1 MSPRPHCCWSLWEG
15 SVPAISGG
23 STWVVLYAK
32 YFVLVV
38 GYVNVSLV
46 VIYDEK
52 AIVWAQLRDAVATGL
67 RPFSQDGVVFYYS
80 LRKGQ
85 KCLRSP
91 PTWEQNMSH
100 GRPFVRT
107 HAAQCIRAEGAY
119 FIFVSKQ
126 IKEEFK
132 V

>member
-1 MSPRPHCCWSLWEG
+1 MSPRPHCCCSLWEG

-52 AIVWAQLRDAVATGL
+52 AIVWAQLQDAVATGL
-67 RPFSQDGVVFYYS
+67 HPFSQDGVVFYYS

-91 PTWEQNMSH
+91 PT
-100 GRPFVRT
+100 
-107 HAAQCIRAEGAY
+107 
-119 FIFVSKQ
+119 
-126 IKEEFK
+126 
-132 V
+132 